1 METSK
6 WQVGTRRCA
15 LESWDDLAQTL
26 AVHIQH
32 LKEGGFRYIVVS
44 DSTWYVQLASLGDG
58 SIHSEASHRD
68 REGAERLSPTVCKRL
83 LRLGWL
89 TAEAPDPGATR
100 RARAFLRRWPRT
112 TASDEIAEGSVKT
125 LRDVF
130 GIASPAAL
138 TIRRSEFSE
147 RSVPTIK
154 KSGEWVSP
162 GNRVQ
167 PPKNP
172 SLHLPAGSIVRNA
185 HSGRQYRVENL
196 LGSGGFGAAYRA
208 TQVSGSRLSGG
219 CVLKIATD
227 PQGWHREA
235 YFGELLRGE
244 PGIVSVY
251 ETFAWVPQGEHRR
264 PLYCLVSELAEGG
277 DLARH
282 LRERPVPWTESRA
295 RREITRL
302 ARAVKLL
309 HASGAVHRDITPG
322 NVLVT
327 PGGVLKLGDFG
338 IALHRAGSR
347 NVAAD
352 AFAPRF
358 APLPIRGRETV
369 SWKPADDVYQL
380 GQLFAFMLI
389 GRAHATVTP
398 RDVKTLACSAEVKAV
413 IQRCIG
419 ERRRRF
425 ANAEEMLGA
434 LGSANV
440 PAPRQR
446 VVRSLLGKHVVFTGT
461 MGILRAKAKRLVKK
475 AGGTVENNISRAT
488 DIVVVGQHSPN
499 WKADKK
505 GRKLLDVD
513 REREL
518 GHDIAVISERR
529 FRNLVGLG

>member
-1 METSK
+1 MELSK
-6 WQVGTRRCA
+6 WHVGTRRCA
-15 LESWDDLAQTL
+15 LESWEGFAQALAAQ
-26 AVHIQH
+26 IQH
-32 LKEGGFRYIVVS
+32 LKEGGFRFVVIS
-44 DSTWYVQLASLGDG
+44 DSNRYVQLASLGDG
-58 SIHSEASHRD
+58 SIHSEASD
-68 REGAERLSPTVCKRL
+68 CGKDGVERLSPAACKRL
-83 LRLGWL
+83 QRLGWL
-89 TAEAPDPGATR
+89 TAEAPAAGATR
-100 RARAFLRRWPRT
+100 RARAFLRRWPRAA
-112 TASDEIAEGSVKT
+112 ASEEIAEASVKT

-130 GIASPAAL
+130 GIASPETL

-154 KSGEWVSP
+154 KSGQWVSP
-162 GNRVQ
+162 VNPNK

-172 SLHLPAGSIVRNA
+172 HLHLPAGSIVRNA

-196 LGSGGFGAAYRA
+196 LGAGGFGAAYRA
-208 TQVSGSRLSGG
+208 TQVSGSRLSGD

-389 GRAHATVTP
+389 GSAHATVTP
-398 RDVKTLACSAEVKAV
+398 RDVKTLSCSAEVKAV

-434 LGSANV
+434 LGGSNA
-440 PAPRQR
+440 PEPRQR
-446 VVRSLLGKHVVFTGT
+446 VVRSLHGKRVVFTGT
-461 MGILRAKAKRLVKK
+461 MEILRAKAKRLVKK

-518 GHDIAVISERR
+518 GHDIVVISERR
-529 FRNLVGLG
+529 FRNLVGGS